1 MHEKGA
7 ALATPCNGE
16 LWIEFPSRLRRPSL
30 RVADSLK
37 MPRLFRWRR
46 LFGVGR
52 TLGRIVRNQYSF
64 CLFLARQ
71 TELQRPGWSGSVI
84 CVRKLEQES
93 PSRCVCFHNLV
104 GRIFIAAGDQFSVH
118 ISESVGANSGAGDS
132 GTLHGHFQSEEGL
145 AFVLA
150 FPCSCELLQA
160 GVVGGQLQ
168 RECGYSESRHT
179 HQEDSQ
185 QPERASPCSIFVR
198 FIENVHDAF
207 LQSI

>member
-1 MHEKGA
+1 MKKGPP
-7 ALATPCNGE
+7 LRPLHGE
-16 LWIEFPSRLRRPSL
+16 LSIGFLRDFADCSL
-30 RVADSLK
+30 GVADSLK
-37 MPRLFRWRR
+37 MPRLCRWRR

-118 ISESVGANSGAGDS
+118 VSETVG
-132 GTLHGHFQSEEGL
+132 
-145 AFVLA
+145 
-150 FPCSCELLQA
+150 
-160 GVVGGQLQ
+160 
-168 RECGYSESRHT
+168 
-179 HQEDSQ
+179 
-185 QPERASPCSIFVR
+185 
-198 FIENVHDAF
+198 
-207 LQSI
+207 